1 MVVFAQHKVRSD
13 IARRPRVEQG
23 RRVGTEFI
31 EQVGERLRSI
41 ASKGALTTSPEYS
54 EGRDGGLR
62 SPTQ

>member
-1 MVVFAQHKVRSD
+1 VLAQHKVRSD
-13 IARRPRVEQG
+13 IAVVHG
-23 RRVGTEFI
+23 SSGVGASGHEFI

-62 SPTQ
+62 SPTP